1 MSLKHWIL
9 GQLCRRP
16 RTGYSLHK
24 WFFEP
29 VQPALSQIYRKL
41 GAMTEEG
48 LVDFK
53 VIEQYISPDR
63 KSYSITKAGIAELDR
78 WLREPI
84 EPKLARDQFMI
95 QLWLSSRLS
104 KEQIAANMTAYMEK
118 VENMVVWFRNDA
130 KKTINETTESSGD
143 LMERFCWNLATD
155 FILAQLEAMVNSC
168 QEGVKLVLAL
178 SPVDDEVVEKTPKN
192 NTATSSIQ

>member
-1 MSLKHWIL
+1 MSLKHWML
-9 GQLCRRP
+9 GQLSRRP

-24 WFFEP
+24 EFFEP
-29 VQPALSQIYRKL
+29 LAPALSQIYRKL
-41 GAMTEEG
+41 GAMTQEG
-48 LVDFK
+48 LVEFK
-53 VIEQYISPDR
+53 VVEQPTLPDR

-84 EPKLARDQFMI
+84 EPKLVRDPFVT

-104 KEQIAANMTAYMEK
+104 KEQIAANIRAYMEK
-118 VENMVVWFRNDA
+118 VENTVGWLRNDA
-130 KKTINETTESSGD
+130 KKIINETTESSGD
-143 LMERFCWNLATD
+143 LMDKVCWNLAID
-155 FILAQLEAMVNSC
+155 CVIAQLEAIVNSC

-192 NTATSSIQ
+192 NTATGSIQ